1 MSAKKF
7 TKGLVKRLKSVR
19 GLISIAR
26 KAGFCIIGQDNL
38 LGYDKKLYLLL
49 LDKTAGEALKKCTN
63 FLSKQKNA
71 SLLMVDNLPEV
82 SGIENCK
89 VLGIKNKALSE
100 EIAKI
105 IKGE

>member
-1 MSAKKF
+1 M
-7 TKGLVKRLKSVR
+7 KSVN

-49 LDKTAGEALKKCTN
+49 LDETAGEALKKSIN
-63 FLSKQKNA
+63 YLSKQKNA
-71 SLLMVDNLPEV
+71 QLIILENLAGV
-82 SGIENCK
+82 SGIDRCK

-100 EIAKI
+100 EIAKL